1 MSLARKVAVIAVT
14 LIGLLAINYVFEH
27 GFGDF
32 QINPYYARIINLIGI
47 NITLAVSLNLI
58 NGLAGQFSIG
68 HAGFMAVGGYTATYV
83 TVYHGRQI
91 AATFGSSLADPLGAS
106 AAMVPSLLAG
116 ATAAALAGLIV
127 GIPSLRLKGDYLAIV
142 TLGFSEIIRVIILN
156 IPAVGGATGF
166 TDAIPITNFFWIF
179 AMAIVTIVI
188 TVNIAHSTFG
198 LALFAIR
205 SDEIAAEAMGIN
217 TTRHKVLAF
226 VISAALAGVAGGLS
240 GQLFANPLSPQNLN
254 FVKSIEVIVMIVLGG
269 IGSITGAVLGATT
282 LTILPE
288 ALRTFDQQFPG
299 LRMVIYALLLILLM
313 IFRPQGL
320 LGRREFSWAWMRPGG
335 RRSWHRADGP
345 ERDHALRR
353 ADGGQVAQHER
364 AAVVALWA
372 HRSERRRQNDGVQRA
387 DGRLL
392 SHRRRYRVRW
402 DTHREEEAVRDY
414 QAWRGQDVPE
424 HPPVCG
430 HDSPAERD
438 DRPAPADAS
447 DSGGR
452 GHRHRRGTILK
463 SATRAPARW
472 SC

>member
-1 MSLARKVAVIAVT
+1 MSQGRKLFAVAGTIA
-14 LIGLLAINYVFEH
+14 LLLVLNYIFEY

-68 HAGFMAVGGYTATYV
+68 HAGFMAVGGYTATYL
-83 TVYHGRQI
+83 TVYHGKQI
-91 AATFGSSLADPLGAS
+91 AALVGHTLNDPIGSSIV
-106 AAMVPSLLAG
+106 MVPSLAAG
-116 ATAAALAGLIV
+116 ALAAAAAGLLV

-179 AMAIVTIVI
+179 AMAMLTIAI
-188 TVNIAHSTFG
+188 TRNIATSTFG
-198 LALFAIR
+198 RALFAIR
-205 SDEIAAEAMGIN
+205 SDEIAAEAMGVD
-217 TTRHKVLAF
+217 TTRYKVLAF

-240 GQLFANPLSPQNLN
+240 GQLFANPLNPQNLN

-269 IGSITGAVLGATT
+269 IGSITGAVVGATT

-320 LGRREFSWAWMRPGG
+320 FGRRELSWTW
-335 RRSWHRADGP
+335 
-345 ERDHALRR
+345 LRR
-353 ADGGQVAQHER
+353 R
-364 AAVVALWA
+364 A
-372 HRSERRRQNDGVQRA
+372 RR
-387 DGRLL
+387 
-392 SHRRRYRVRW
+392 
-402 DTHREEEAVRDY
+402 
-414 QAWRGQDVPE
+414 
-424 HPPVCG
+424 PV
-430 HDSPAERD
+430 
-438 DRPAPADAS
+438 
-447 DSGGR
+447 
-452 GHRHRRGTILK
+452 
-463 SATRAPARW
+463 
-472 SC
+472 

>member
-1 MSLARKVAVIAVT
+1 MGLVRKLLVAFATLAA
-14 LIGLLAINYVFEH
+14 LAALNYVFEN
-27 GFGDF
+27 GLGDF

-68 HAGFMAVGGYTATYV
+68 HAGFMAVGGYTATYL

-91 AATFGSSLADPLGAS
+91 AALFGATLGDPLGAS
-106 AAMVPSLLAG
+106 VVMVPSLIAG
-116 ATAAALAGLIV
+116 AAAAALAGLLV

-179 AMAIVTIVI
+179 AMAIVTIVV
-188 TVNIAHSTFG
+188 TRNIAMSTFG
-198 LALFAIR
+198 RALFAIR

-217 TTRHKVLAF
+217 TTRNKVMAF
-226 VISAALAGVAGGLS
+226 VISAAFAGVAGGLS
-240 GQLFANPLSPQNLN
+240 GQLFANPLNPQNRN

-320 LGRREFSWAWMRPGG
+320 LGRRELSFAWLL
-335 RRSWHRADGP
+335 RRP
-345 ERDHALRR
+345 ERAG
-353 ADGGQVAQHER
+353 AKGDGN
-364 AAVVALWA
+364 LF
-372 HRSERRRQNDGVQRA
+372 
-387 DGRLL
+387 L
-392 SHRRRYRVRW
+392 
-402 DTHREEEAVRDY
+402 
-414 QAWRGQDVPE
+414 
-424 HPPVCG
+424 
-430 HDSPAERD
+430 
-438 DRPAPADAS
+438 
-447 DSGGR
+447 
-452 GHRHRRGTILK
+452 
-463 SATRAPARW
+463 
-472 SC
+472 